1 MRGEGIFNED
11 GPGRAQWNANAMLL
25 MERDEFY
32 GEAFSDGDTYIA
44 EMSRK
49 PKDHGSPMTWIR
61 AGLNHH
67 MSVVSRQ
74 IGAL

>member
-1 MRGEGIFNED
+1 
-11 GPGRAQWNANAMLL
+11 

-49 PKDHGSPMTWIR
+49 QKDHGSPMTWIR

-67 MSVVSRQ
+67 MSLVSRQ